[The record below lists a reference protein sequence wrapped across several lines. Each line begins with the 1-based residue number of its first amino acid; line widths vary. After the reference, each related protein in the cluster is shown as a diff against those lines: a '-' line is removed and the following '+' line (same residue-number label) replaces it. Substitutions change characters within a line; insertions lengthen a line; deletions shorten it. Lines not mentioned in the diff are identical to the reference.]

1 MPGLTLIGTI
11 HRDPQGLV
19 RLVQTLKALNP
30 HVITL
35 EFSTYGLR
43 YRLKNKRSLNHC
55 LLRGLH
61 EIHGID
67 GLRLSALKELLRTTG
82 IGGIRALL
90 ALPFEYKGA
99 SFYSR
104 RWDIPLYCV
113 DISSFS
119 RQLLAKVDELL
130 SPENLKKVF
139 AFETASLQETV
150 TREYK
155 QAETLLLNAK
165 QSPWRH
171 LIPADVVGEK
181 RERIMASRIR
191 RITAHYAGRHIVHI
205 GGWQHLTAQPGTLF
219 SLLEDLTPKR
229 VLLASLFPEH
239 STQPSLPSRGHL
251 PCKTRTRY
259 LPYNG

>member
-1 MPGLTLIGTI
+1 LIGTI

-19 RLVQTLKALNP
+19 RLVQTLNGLNP

-67 GLRLSALKELLRTTG
+67 GLRLDTLKELLRTTG

-99 SFYSR
+99 SFYSQ

-113 DISSFS
+113 DISSLS
-119 RQLLAKVDELL
+119 RQLLATVDELL

-150 TREYK
+150 TRREYI

-171 LIPADVVGEK
+171 LIPADAVGEK

-191 RITAHYAGRHIVHI
+191 RIAAHYAGRHIVHI
-205 GGWQHLTAQPGTLF
+205 GGWQHLAAQPGTLF

-229 VLLASLFPEH
+229 VLLASLYPEP
-239 STQPSLPSRGHL
+239 SKQPSLPSRGHL
-251 PCKTRTRY
+251 PLPNPHKIPTLIRARTR
-259 LPYNG
+259 

>member
-1 MPGLTLIGTI
+1 MPRPTLLGTI
-11 HRDPQGLV
+11 HRDPQGLM
-19 RLVQTLKALNP
+19 RIVQVLKGLNP

-43 YRLKNKRSLNHC
+43 YRLKKKRSLNHC

-61 EIHGID
+61 EIYGID
-67 GLRLSALKELLRTTG
+67 GLRLGVLKKLLRTTG

-99 SFYSR
+99 SFYSQ

-130 SPENLKKVF
+130 SPENLKKVI
-139 AFETASLQETV
+139 AFETASLQETA

-155 QAETLLLNAK
+155 QAETLLLNER
-165 QSPWRH
+165 QSPWKH
-171 LIPADVVGEK
+171 LIPTDEVWEK

-191 RITAHYAGRHIVHI
+191 KIAAHYAGRHIVHI
-205 GGWQHLTAQPGTLF
+205 GGWQHLAAQPGTLF
-219 SLLEDLTPKR
+219 SLLEELMPKK
-229 VLLASLFPEH
+229 VLLGSLY
-239 STQPSLPSRGHL
+239 R
-251 PCKTRTRY
+251 
-259 LPYNG
+259 